1 MDFDR
6 LHADI
11 KDMRRRN
18 RSLGVALATL
28 AATLLLALLVI
39 GQLLGAQRT
48 VVVPPTIERSFWIDR
63 DKASGAYLEQM
74 GSFIAWLVLDV
85 SPASIDW
92 KKDVLLGYVEP
103 DQHGLLKTRQELE
116 ASRLKRINASTSF
129 APQQLVA
136 REDQQDVVVRGRL
149 RTLVNGLETANDLK
163 AYRIV
168 FGYAGGRTHLASFQ
182 EMTDAPH

>member
-1 MDFDR
+1 MDFNR

-11 KDMRRRN
+11 KDMRQRN
-18 RSLGVALATL
+18 RTLGVALATL
-28 AATLLLALLVI
+28 AAALLLALVAV
-39 GQLLGAQRT
+39 GQLLGAQRI
-48 VVVPPTIERSFWIDR
+48 VVVPPSIDRTFWIDR

-74 GSFIAWLVLDV
+74 GSFIAWLMLDV

-129 APQQLVA
+129 APQQIVA
-136 REDQQDVVVRGRL
+136 REDRAEVVVRGRL
-149 RTLVNGLETANDLK
+149 RTLVNGLETTNDLK

-168 FGYAGGRTHLASFQ
+168 FGYAGGRTPLKAF
-182 EMTDAPH
+182 EEIDDAAH